1 MSVYSQRDQSFTF
14 PEGPVFADVLLA
26 DEINRASPRTQS
38 ALLEVM
44 AERQV
49 SIDGQR
55 RELPELFFVI
65 ATQNPAEFQG
75 TYPLPESQMDRFSL
89 RLSLGFVA
97 IDDEVEILDSQTGHG
112 HSLDAL
118 KPIAPVQDMHAIRN
132 ASANV
137 AISAELKR

>member
-1 MSVYSQRDQSFTF
+1 M
-14 PEGPVFADVLLA
+14 
-26 DEINRASPRTQS
+26 
-38 ALLEVM
+38 
-44 AERQV
+44 
-49 SIDGQR
+49 
-55 RELPELFFVI
+55 I

-97 IDDEVEILDSQTGHG
+97 IDDEVEILDSQTVHG
-112 HSLDAL
+112 HPLDAL
-118 KPIAPVQDMHAIRN
+118 KPIAPVQDMHAILN